1 MYPKNVEVV
10 EVQLSAASEVQLMW
24 KCVEIVLH
32 FLRYIFK
39 NLASST

>member
-1 MYPKNVEVV
+1 
-10 EVQLSAASEVQLMW
+10 VQLMW

-39 NLASST
+39 NLASSTWVAHFWATL